1 MYNIFIIWK
10 YDTTEIYNNKQAI
23 NISST
28 MMCSHHKTFPL
39 CVTFLLV
46 YINIYCVC
54 FFTFTIDTVYIL

>member
-1 MYNIFIIWK
+1 MI
-10 YDTTEIYNNKQAI
+10 TTEIYNNKQAI

-39 CVTFLLV
+39 CVTFLPV

-54 FFTFTIDTVYIL
+54 LCTFTIDTVYIL

>member
-1 MYNIFIIWK
+1 MI
-10 YDTTEIYNNKQAI
+10 TTEIYNNKQAI